1 MEYIADI
8 QTLRN
13 MLLVL
18 INVGVI
24 YRVIVCAI
32 KAAASYDENGIYFKR
47 IKSALI
53 FGVMANLIVVFKDV
67 ILSYF
72 PGAF

>member
-1 MEYIADI
+1 MDYLGDI

-18 INVGVI
+18 INGGVVLRLV
-24 YRVIVCAI
+24 YCAI
-32 KAAASYDENGIYFKR
+32 YASASYDEKEIYFKR
-47 IKSALI
+47 INNALV
-53 FGVMANLIVVFKDV
+53 FGVMANLLIVFKDV

-72 PGAF
+72 PGA

>member
-1 MEYIADI
+1 MDYLGDI

-18 INVGVI
+18 INGGVVLRLV
-24 YRVIVCAI
+24 YCAI
-32 KAAASYDENGIYFKR
+32 YASASYDEKEIYFKR
-47 IKSALI
+47 INNALV
-53 FGVMANLIVVFKDV
+53 FGVMANLLIVFKDV

-72 PGAF
+72 PGV

>member
-1 MEYIADI
+1 MDYLGDI

-18 INVGVI
+18 INGGVI
-24 YRVIVCAI
+24 LRLVYCAI
-32 KAAASYDENGIYFKR
+32 YASASYDEKEIYFKR
-47 IKSALI
+47 INNALV
-53 FGVMANLIVVFKDV
+53 FGVMANLLIVFKDV

-72 PGAF
+72 PGV